1 MGLAKKYS
9 PPSSLQV
16 LSCSYHLYSLLL
28 KTSVYHLLTLNS
40 LITFQSSMYTQ
51 HRHRRRSKFRHA
63 EHAFGLGAL
72 VQLIAENAQV
82 AGASGDGYPTAD
94 GRFGQRDQ

>member
-9 PPSSLQV
+9 PPSSLKV

-40 LITFQSSMYTQ
+40 LITFQSSMDT
-51 HRHRRRSKFRHA
+51 RTFSRW
-63 EHAFGLGAL
+63 
-72 VQLIAENAQV
+72 LIVHSLRWTPSAISDFLNNLSNAPIV
-82 AGASGDGYPTAD
+82 ERTRPTSLTTAPHTP
-94 GRFGQRDQ
+94 GM